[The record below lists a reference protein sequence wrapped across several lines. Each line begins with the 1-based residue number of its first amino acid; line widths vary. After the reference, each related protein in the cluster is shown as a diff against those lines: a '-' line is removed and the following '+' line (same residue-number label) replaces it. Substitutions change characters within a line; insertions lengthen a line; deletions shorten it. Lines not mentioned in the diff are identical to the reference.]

1 MIFDDDDA
9 VPTPVGVLA
18 LQTLTRP
25 QDTNSNG
32 DIFAGWLMGQMDL
45 AGAITARELALGP
58 VTTVAVG
65 AMSFLIPIKVG
76 AIVSC
81 YTDVLEVG
89 RSSIRM
95 AVEVWTKHFTDAT
108 AQKVTDAEFVF
119 VAIDEQGRT
128 RPVPKKET

>member
-1 MIFDDDDA
+1 MMFDDDDA

>member
-1 MIFDDDDA
+1 MTEIDDD
-9 VPTPVGVLA
+9 PSPVGELA

-25 QDTNSNG
+25 KDTNSNG

-45 AGAITARELALGP
+45 AGAITARELAQGP

-65 AMSFLIPIKVG
+65 AMAFLSPIKVG

-81 YTDVLEVG
+81 YCEITEVG
-89 RSSIRM
+89 RSSMRINI
-95 AVEVWTKHFTDAT
+95 EVWTKHFADHQP
-108 AQKVTDAEFVF
+108 QKVTDAEFIF

-128 RPVPKKET
+128 RPLPTGGSRS

>member
-1 MIFDDDDA
+1 MIDRDDDPA
-9 VPTPVGVLA
+9 PTGQLA

-32 DIFAGWLMGQMDL
+32 DIFGGWLMGQMDL
-45 AGAITARELALGP
+45 AGAITARELARGP

-65 AMSFLIPIKVG
+65 AMVFLSPIKVG

-81 YTDVLEVG
+81 YCEVVEVG
-89 RSSIRM
+89 RSSIRINI
-95 AVEVWTKHFTDAT
+95 EVWTKHFRDEV

-128 RPVPKKET
+128 RPVPKAFT

>member
-1 MIFDDDDA
+1 MSRIDED
-9 VPTPVGVLA
+9 PTPAGVLA

-32 DIFAGWLMGQMDL
+32 DIFGGWLMSQMDL
-45 AGAITARELALGP
+45 AGAITAREIAHGP

-65 AMSFLIPIKVG
+65 AMTFLSPIRVG

-81 YTDVLEVG
+81 YCDVIEIG
-89 RSSIRM
+89 RSSMRINI
-95 AVEVWTKHFTDAT
+95 EVWTKHFRDPQP
-108 AQKVTDAEFVF
+108 QKVTDAEFIF

-128 RPVPKKET
+128 RPVPKPE